1 LQPSGGPTVWVDDR
15 HAIIRRGMATCLGT
29 EGFRVVGESAGLQPP
44 PDPARL
50 DVLVFEAEAMV
61 VRRAVR
67 LVDGTSARL
76 VATVR
81 SPDESLLCDAI
92 EAGVAAVLLHA
103 ELSPATLVATVRAV
117 VGGSATLPRAVLP
130 RLLEHAARVSRSG
143 SGGLTA
149 REREVLRL
157 LAEGEDT
164 RDIAGMLCFSERTVK
179 NIVHDVLMKLNC
191 RNRAHAVALAT
202 RQGVI

>member
-1 LQPSGGPTVWVDDR
+1 MQPSGGPTVWIDDW
-15 HAIIRRGMATCLGT
+15 HAIIRRGMATCLCA
-29 EGFRVVGESAGLQPP
+29 EGFQVVGESAGLHPP
-44 PDPARL
+44 PDPTRL
-50 DVLVFEAEAMV
+50 DVLVFEAEPTI

-67 LVDGTSARL
+67 LVDGTATRL

-130 RLLEHAARVSRSG
+130 RLLEHVARASRSG

-179 NIVHDVLMKLNC
+179 SIVHDVLMKLNC

>member
-1 LQPSGGPTVWVDDR
+1 MQPSGGPTVWIDDW
-15 HAIIRRGMATCLGT
+15 HAIIRRGMATCLGA
-29 EGFRVVGESAGLQPP
+29 EGFQVVGESAGLQPP
-44 PDPARL
+44 PDPTRL
-50 DVLVFEAEAMV
+50 DVLVFEAEATI

-67 LVDGTSARL
+67 LVDGTPARL

-81 SPDESLLCDAI
+81 SPDEGLLYDAI

-103 ELSPATLVATVRAV
+103 ELSPATLVATVRSV

-130 RLLEHAARVSRSG
+130 RLLEHAAHASRSS

-164 RDIAGMLCFSERTVK
+164 RDIAGALCFSERTVK